1 MSTMMGMCDG
11 DEEIKIWHVRVTAAK
26 TIESKVSGDVD
37 DDGRGPP
44 WTINDE
50 S

>member
-1 MSTMMGMCDG
+1 MSTMTGTSGG
-11 DEEIKIWHVRVTAAK
+11 DEEIWRTRVTAAN